1 MPTPSVFRPVE
12 PGNYRITPFRVFKEY
27 TVTNTTWNLS
37 GSDGYSLHFATHQN
51 EKRGEAAFYGMLI
64 KLAKKSKFYP
74 HAGNNEVELHGKIV
88 FTKAFDEVRNKRVN
102 LKKYKYDYKGWPK
115 HVKEFNIGYSAA

>member
-1 MPTPSVFRPVE
+1 MIKLKDLLLENKLKELKYFRDKLWD
-12 PGNYRITPFRVFKEY
+12 IFKY
-27 TVTNTTWNLS
+27 A
-37 GSDGYSLHFATHQN
+37 ATHQN

-74 HAGNNEVELHGKIV
+74 HAGKNEVELHGKIV

-102 LKKYKYDYKGWPK
+102 LKKYEYDYKGWPK
-115 HVKEFNIGYSAA
+115 HVKEFIENMGMYSD